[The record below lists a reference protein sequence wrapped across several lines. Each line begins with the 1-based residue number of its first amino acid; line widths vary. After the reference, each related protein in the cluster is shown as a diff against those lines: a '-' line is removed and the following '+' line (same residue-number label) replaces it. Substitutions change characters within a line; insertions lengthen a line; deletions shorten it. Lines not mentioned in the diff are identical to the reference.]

1 VLIFKIGYDLVL
13 KYLIQVNIQFKFEI
27 IKNFIKDINLP
38 IQVKNQTQIDL
49 DNLIVKVNKKNQ
61 MFNFFF

>member
-1 VLIFKIGYDLVL
+1 MLIFKIGYDLVL